1 MNELSSILP
10 LRPLLTFL
18 VQNDKKKID
27 NLFLLKNHQYVY
39 AWYFPLTLKSVNDEW
54 NTQNF

>member
-39 AWYFPLTLKSVNDEW
+39 A
-54 NTQNF
+54 